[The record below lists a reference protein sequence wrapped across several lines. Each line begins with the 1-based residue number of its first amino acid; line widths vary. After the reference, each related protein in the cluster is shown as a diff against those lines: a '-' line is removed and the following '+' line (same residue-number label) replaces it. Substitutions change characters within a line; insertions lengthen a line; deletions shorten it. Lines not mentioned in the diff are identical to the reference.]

1 MYSLL
6 ILALLASDNSI
17 FYHAMKKTLDLLR
30 HCGNISLRGLFL
42 RDFTQQ
48 APWSCLIIIDTS
60 IHTQGGSG
68 MTKAEIVAKVAEE
81 IKISK
86 AAAARALAVIT
97 DSITQT
103 IKAGGKATLVG
114 FGTFLAAERK
124 ARKGRNPQT
133 GKEIKIAAKKVPK
146 FAAGAA
152 LKAAAAG
159 KAATVKP
166 KAKKAPAKKAAKPK
180 KK

>member
-1 MYSLL
+1 
-6 ILALLASDNSI
+6 
-17 FYHAMKKTLDLLR
+17 
-30 HCGNISLRGLFL
+30 
-42 RDFTQQ
+42 
-48 APWSCLIIIDTS
+48 
-60 IHTQGGSG
+60 
-68 MTKAEIVAKVAEE
+68 MTKEEIVAKVAEE

-124 ARKGRNPQT
+124 ARKGRHPQT

-146 FAAGAA
+146 FSAGAA

-159 KAATVKP
+159 KAAP
-166 KAKKAPAKKAAKPK
+166 AKAKRPLPKKAAKPK

>member
-1 MYSLL
+1 
-6 ILALLASDNSI
+6 
-17 FYHAMKKTLDLLR
+17 
-30 HCGNISLRGLFL
+30 
-42 RDFTQQ
+42 
-48 APWSCLIIIDTS
+48 
-60 IHTQGGSG
+60 

-86 AAAARALAVIT
+86 AAAARALAVVT

-103 IKAGGKATLVG
+103 IRAGGKATLVG
-114 FGTFLAAERK
+114 FGTFFAAQRK

-133 GKEIKIAAKKVPK
+133 GKEIKIPAKKVPK
-146 FAAGAA
+146 FSAGSA

-159 KAATVKP
+159 MAAPAKV
-166 KAKKAPAKKAAKPK
+166 KAKKAPAKKAAKAK